1 MSILYQGVFVM
12 LVAEMLIFLLLLG
25 EFAINHSAI
34 TVFRKDKSHR
44 KIELIQQFFI
54 KSPIAAQIKQGLRII
69 FVLVC
74 ILFVD
79 NVNRSFKTQEKHD
92 HAEEH
97 HSHVDSRS
105 DSYLHSKMFQAQR
118 NMYLTGSVIFLSLV
132 LNRFVNMINELAK
145 NEEKTEILKQQAA
158 KTTKEYLKL
167 LDKEQKTDSK
177 DLQEKYDKLVKELE
191 IVKKQANQTNEEYM
205 KLTDKYVE
213 LENKHENTSSSKKD
227 K

>member
-1 MSILYQGVFVM
+1 MSILYQGVFAM
-12 LVAEMLIFLLLLG
+12 LVAEMLVFLLLL
-25 EFAINHSAI
+25 APLPYSVR
-34 TVFRKDKSHR
+34 T
-44 KIELIQQFFI
+44 KIIQFFI
-54 KSPIAAQIKQGLRII
+54 KSPIAAQIKYGLRII

-92 HAEEH
+92 QHEEH
-97 HSHVDSRS
+97 AHMDSRT

-167 LDKEQKTDSK
+167 LDKEQKNDSK
-177 DLQEKYDKLVKELE
+177 ELQEKYDKLVKEFE
-191 IVKKQANQTNEEYM
+191 ILKKQANQTNDEYM
-205 KLTDKYVE
+205 KLTDKYVD
-213 LENKHENTSSSKKD
+213 LENKFENNSASKKD